1 MVDGCPVSSDVVAG
15 MWFNRKY
22 NSTATHLYTFC
33 MTSQQDNYLA
43 TSGGEI
49 QVRRLPG
56 DQSENE
62 EIRFE
67 VHDRSWIESHNVPAP
82 IPKMHQSHIPQCNI
96 L

>member
-43 TSGGEI
+43 TSGGEL
-49 QVRRLPG
+49 QVRHLPG

-67 VHDRSWIESHNVPAP
+67 VHDRSWMLKSHNAP
-82 IPKMHQSHIPQCNI
+82 VS
-96 L
+96 